1 MENLT
6 ENKILKVI
14 NSGENLLIST
24 HSKLSLPI
32 LNRIYKKMMNGILF
46 DDIKVCDNLIIDG
59 PHRYV
64 SSLCAGVAIGKVKS
78 STTSA
83 TKEYDWS
90 DVEFVEEEW
99 DTERKIRNLNELDA
113 KYNDTTVEEII
124 KMIE

>member
-14 NSGENLLIST
+14 KSGENLLIST

-32 LNRIYKKMMNGILF
+32 LNRIYKKMKNGILF

-59 PHRYV
+59 HHRYV

-99 DTERKIRNLNELDA
+99 DTERKIRHLNELDA
-113 KYNDTTVEEII
+113 KYNNTTVEEII